1 MPLHDYHGCLSDVLH
16 AIRSIQCYCNGK
28 TFEDYLVNKQLRDA
42 VERNS
47 SILGEALVQA
57 KRHYPEVERDISNLR
72 QITCLR
78 SSLMNTTHRHIRT
91 VAVAAFV
98 FIALAEIFVLQQ
110 PLFQRQPELKRFAIA
125 SDISIVL
132 PVLLFFGLHLW
143 FPLKLSRLFSF
154 IAMGVFISSVL
165 TGTKLWIFA
174 VLVEMILTVLVL
186 IRLKNFGQQ
195 VQQQRQQGATWQ
207 AALWQ
212 GARASLITLSQ
223 EPLMRYALTEMR
235 MLHYSLLGF
244 WRRPSNA
251 LQTFAYYQLRDSTV
265 LIGLGLMLL
274 MESIPIHFLLHQ
286 WQPWLAWLA
295 TISNIYVLLWL
306 IADYRAMQ
314 LKPLELYADRLVIH
328 QGLRASVTVKLEHIL
343 SITPYEHDS
352 SLNEEAIDLSCS
364 KIPQLTLEL
373 TQEVEVQQLFRK
385 NRTNILLLSVQDS
398 EGLINA
404 LDKKL

>member
-1 MPLHDYHGCLSDVLH
+1 MH
-16 AIRSIQCYCNGK
+16 R
-28 TFEDYLVNKQLRDA
+28 
-42 VERNS
+42 
-47 SILGEALVQA
+47 
-57 KRHYPEVERDISNLR
+57 NLR
-72 QITCLR
+72 TL
-78 SSLMNTTHRHIRT
+78 T
-91 VAVAAFV
+91 VATFIV
-98 FIALAEIFVLQQ
+98 IALAEIFVLQQ
-110 PLFQRQPELKRFAIA
+110 PLFQRQPELKRLAIA
-125 SDISIVL
+125 GDISIVL
-132 PVLLFFGLHLW
+132 PVLLFFGLRLW

-207 AALWQ
+207 ASLLQ

-235 MLHYSLLGF
+235 MLRYSLLAF

-251 LQTFAYYQLRDSTV
+251 LQTFAYHQLRDSTV
-265 LIGLGLMLL
+265 LIGLGLMLV

-314 LKPLELYADRLVIH
+314 LKPLELHADRLVIY

-352 SLNEEAIDLSCS
+352 SLNKESIDLSCS
-364 KIPQLTLEL
+364 RIPQLTLEL
-373 TQEVEVQQLFRK
+373 KQEVEVQQLFRK
-385 NRTNILLLSVQDS
+385 NRTNTLLLSVQDS